1 MKSSWKQNKSGTDQ
15 SRISYLT
22 GYLEHENLLKSM
34 IGISGFSY
42 DFTRL
47 SAETKTSY
55 LYRLTRHLHTEKLN
69 TMNYDYFCSGLALS
83 YAVLMHVLSSTV
95 LRKTDRIVRLFVP
108 KFYHDRQDKNFL
120 KGLIFV
126 GEKKEI
132 DEKNFFEAPLLGRK
146 LYEYRFDKNNQT
158 IQPFNLKDIDW
169 PFLDKWYQSIGF
181 AVSGFTF
188 ELKNAPANIKNKL
201 DPQSGL
207 INVENNLENA

>member
-1 MKSSWKQNKSGTDQ
+1 M
-15 SRISYLT
+15 
-22 GYLEHENLLKSM
+22 
-34 IGISGFSY
+34 
-42 DFTRL
+42 
-47 SAETKTSY
+47 
-55 LYRLTRHLHTEKLN
+55 
-69 TMNYDYFCSGLALS
+69 
-83 YAVLMHVLSSTV
+83 
-95 LRKTDRIVRLFVP
+95 
-108 KFYHDRQDKNFL
+108 
-120 KGLIFV
+120 

-207 INVENNLENA
+207 INVENNLENAENSITEELFSPSKKSIEKK